1 MTALISAS
9 ENGSIPIVRMLLDNG
24 AEVNVMS
31 DNGFSPLI
39 ISSAHG
45 HLEVVKMLVEAGAE
59 IETEHVEGMS

>member
-1 MTALISAS
+1 M
-9 ENGSIPIVRMLLDNG
+9 
-24 AEVNVMS
+24 NVMS

-59 IETEHVEGMS
+59 IETEHVEGMCCGLMSFDYRDLYYEV